1 MSTHPQQQ
9 LQQQLQPPTPR
20 KHRSH
25 LTLAAGVTA
34 TLLLGLAPL
43 LSVQTLPSI
52 STTNHVTTSD
62 KSPAS
67 NDWQQFSADIALNAA
82 IIEVESPETSD
93 AVVQPDIG
101 SPSVDM
107 QSDSAHTIPPL
118 SPAEITDPLVE
129 PAPSKLEP
137 VKFEF
142 PSFPVKEKENEYQAL
157 VAFTS
162 KSYISNLDLHTAS
175 YTGISPYYESTFFLN
190 TPVISGENS
199 FLALARIASYD
210 TGKLV
215 TIPRSHFNLSQPF
228 PNDPS
233 FNPEQAIATAV
244 LDKKYFYECGA
255 DQKRDYRY
263 TKPEDCQI
271 NNKVSYRAST
281 PATLLHNLQYA
292 QLSVKSLMKAW
303 IEFSQKNSIVWWVSH
318 GELLGWAW
326 NGNLLPWDLD
336 WDLQMTTYQLVQL
349 VAYNQTL
356 IDGRF
361 FIDVN
366 PSIYVRTR
374 QPNNIIDARVIDTW
388 TGYFVDITGVSYLD
402 RTLMNKDFKHIT
414 YAWNEVEEQNRVNES
429 DPERVYCKSIHRYSY
444 DELMPLHETMLAGL
458 KVWRPRAALKLI
470 VREYSENALIKEKY
484 EVGYRGEVY
493 AWDRKTAQWNMM
505 ETKSETQQ
513 SFRWGGI
520 ARADEMDTAQ
530 VVDQPDATVT
540 ATSPDALIPDMGL
553 VVDVMDLAADEA
565 LKTMAVKPTKRRIL
579 INKATLDKTAA
590 VESGSVGASNKVTT
604 SKYTILSFLPKNLFE
619 QFRSIANFYFMSLVV
634 LQAFP
639 PFMLVSTMLTATPI
653 LIIVLA
659 TMIKDAVEDW
669 RRHVSDENVN
679 HAKTHK
685 LYNVRNWNFPMS
697 NLPTSK
703 LHATNPPS
711 SSIQIPNAD
720 INSIKESMPSS
731 STFKIHSSYPQKMP
745 GIRASVTSHENP
757 HELEEPPYWAENT
770 WENMRIGDFVYL
782 CNNEN
787 IPADVLIISSSEQD
801 TTCYIET
808 KNLDG
813 ETNLKIRRG
822 LNEFAHIQTPADC
835 AALVGVI
842 DSELPSANLQ
852 TYNGIIQ
859 VQSFGVNSPL
869 PSMKGTSEPI
879 KTLSVGM
886 NNMLLRGCILR
897 NTKWAIGI
905 VIYTG
910 ADTKIML
917 NSGITP
923 SKRSKIDRQL
933 NPLVMLN
940 FWLLGAMCLICA
952 LISAVYTAT
961 FIHEDALFAPNTGQY
976 TPLYAAFIAFF
987 SCLIIFQ
994 NIVPISLYI
1003 SVDVSKTVQSLFI
1016 NMDLDL
1022 YDDETGKFAGPRSW
1036 NLSDDLGQIE
1046 YIFSDKTGTLTC
1058 NMMEFRK
1065 CSINGVV
1072 YGGSYKAAPELS
1084 NGQSIN
1090 TKDNTMQ
1097 EARKVMETDMRNELS
1112 RLFDTKYLSENLSF
1126 VDTVLPRHLQENGE
1140 QARKIREFFTLLAV
1154 CHTVLV
1160 EKPDGDEKPNHIE
1173 YRAQSP
1179 DEAALVAAARDVG
1192 FAFLKRQDDFAEI
1205 DLMGASRTYKIM
1217 NILEFN
1223 SDRKRMS
1230 VIIKRPEGQ
1239 LVLLVKGADSVIFE
1253 RLAKT
1258 EDGDPDNTLQSATAK
1273 HLEAFANQGLRT
1285 LCLAYKIIP
1294 NYEYEAWE
1302 EKYRAAQNSVHHR
1315 EKNVDAAAELIERDL
1330 TLMGAT
1336 AIEDRLQDG
1345 VPETIATLSK
1355 AGIKIWVLTG
1365 DKMETAINIGFS
1377 CNLLQKK
1384 MLLIVIN
1391 STSLKDTYTQLMDAL
1406 EKFWTPEGVPK
1417 RQEKLALIIDGTSL
1431 KFALMACCR
1440 PLLLEIGCR
1449 SQAVICCRVSPLQK
1463 ARVVSLV
1470 RKGLGAMCL
1479 AIGDG
1484 ANDVSM
1490 IQEADIGVGISG
1502 KEGLQAVMASDYAI
1516 GQFRFL
1522 GKLLLVHGR
1531 WGYVR
1536 TAEII
1541 FNYFYKNAVWLFTLL
1556 WYQFDCGF
1564 SADLITDFTYGMFF
1578 NTLFTLFPTM
1588 FIGFYEQDL
1597 NANICLQVP
1606 QIYRKGMKQT
1616 VFNIERYWVYMFD
1629 ALWQSIIAYFF
1640 VRDMY
1645 DGRTAYMS
1653 GYAGDH
1659 ESMGTMISFI
1669 CIICTNLHAVINTT
1683 NWTYLTFFGL
1693 FASYAV
1699 WLFYVISYARSP
1711 DNASYGQLG
1720 TLYLEPH
1727 FYLGIIM
1734 SVVVALLP
1742 RFVFKFAQQY
1752 LAPTDS
1758 DILLEYQKYQYREG
1772 CTISNMD
1779 LESQVPYHESVVD
1792 NLHTEEE
1799 QVRQLDPNSS
1809 PLKSVGSDNAFEIS
1823 RKSEHRVASKAIS
1836 IHRSQS
1842 EKSVAA
1848 LSERAV
1854 LDNSGKNFTVK
1865 DEFARLLASRN
1876 FAPPTI
1882 PYKKNKMVRRS
1893 VAGLDDFKIKS
1904 PDGFAPIARRRQKSE
1919 TVLRHSSEWNTID
1932 AMNEPQESK
1941 QSPPPPASA
1950 SRLGVTKTSIFFMG
1964 TQEELPNT
1972 GFCFS
1977 HEEGMTDLIKPSPQ
1991 SKSRFELDA
2000 GPSSAGYNG
2009 FEARMRNASAM
2020 QMRRDA
2026 NPAGGSTPRVGSRPS
2041 IRRSQSL
2048 HHSDSKKK

>member
-1 MSTHPQQQ
+1 MPKQKVNWLGS
-9 LQQQLQPPTPR
+9 
-20 KHRSH
+20 RS
-25 LTLAAGVTA
+25 
-34 TLLLGLAPL
+34 
-43 LSVQTLPSI
+43 
-52 STTNHVTTSD
+52 N
-62 KSPAS
+62 
-67 NDWQQFSADIALNAA
+67 
-82 IIEVESPETSD
+82 
-93 AVVQPDIG
+93 
-101 SPSVDM
+101 
-107 QSDSAHTIPPL
+107 
-118 SPAEITDPLVE
+118 
-129 PAPSKLEP
+129 
-137 VKFEF
+137 
-142 PSFPVKEKENEYQAL
+142 
-157 VAFTS
+157 
-162 KSYISNLDLHTAS
+162 
-175 YTGISPYYESTFFLN
+175 
-190 TPVISGENS
+190 
-199 FLALARIASYD
+199 
-210 TGKLV
+210 
-215 TIPRSHFNLSQPF
+215 
-228 PNDPS
+228 
-233 FNPEQAIATAV
+233 
-244 LDKKYFYECGA
+244 
-255 DQKRDYRY
+255 
-263 TKPEDCQI
+263 
-271 NNKVSYRAST
+271 
-281 PATLLHNLQYA
+281 
-292 QLSVKSLMKAW
+292 
-303 IEFSQKNSIVWWVSH
+303 
-318 GELLGWAW
+318 
-326 NGNLLPWDLD
+326 
-336 WDLQMTTYQLVQL
+336 
-349 VAYNQTL
+349 
-356 IDGRF
+356 
-361 FIDVN
+361 
-366 PSIYVRTR
+366 
-374 QPNNIIDARVIDTW
+374 
-388 TGYFVDITGVSYLD
+388 
-402 RTLMNKDFKHIT
+402 
-414 YAWNEVEEQNRVNES
+414 
-429 DPERVYCKSIHRYSY
+429 
-444 DELMPLHETMLAGL
+444 
-458 KVWRPRAALKLI
+458 
-470 VREYSENALIKEKY
+470 
-484 EVGYRGEVY
+484 
-493 AWDRKTAQWNMM
+493 
-505 ETKSETQQ
+505 
-513 SFRWGGI
+513 
-520 ARADEMDTAQ
+520 
-530 VVDQPDATVT
+530 
-540 ATSPDALIPDMGL
+540 
-553 VVDVMDLAADEA
+553 VDVMDLAADEA
-565 LKTMAVKPTKRRIL
+565 LKTTAVKPTKRRIL
-579 INKATLDKTAA
+579 INKPALDKTSTGAATAA
-590 VESGSVGASNKVTT
+590 VEWGSVGASNKVTT

-639 PFMLVSTMLTATPI
+639 PFMLVSTILTATPI
-653 LIIVLA
+653 LIIVFA

-697 NLPTSK
+697 NLPSSK
-703 LHATNPPS
+703 SHSSCPPS
-711 SSIQIPNAD
+711 SRIQIPNAD
-720 INSIKESMPSS
+720 INSTKATMPSS
-731 STFKIHSSYPQKMP
+731 STFKIQSYPYKMP
-745 GIRASVTSHENP
+745 GIRASITSHENP

-770 WENMRIGDFVYL
+770 WENVRVGDFVYL

-787 IPADVLIISSSEQD
+787 IPADVLIVSSSEQD
-801 TTCYIET
+801 ATCYIET

-822 LNEFAHIQTPADC
+822 LNEFAHIQSPADC

-842 DSELPSANLQ
+842 DSELPSANLL
-852 TYNGIIQ
+852 TYNGVIQ
-859 VQSFGVNSPL
+859 VQSSAANPL
-869 PSMKGTSEPI
+869 TSLKGPDTC
-879 KTLSVGM
+879 KTLSIGM

-917 NSGITP
+917 NSGTTP

-961 FIHEDALFAPNTGQY
+961 FIHEDALFAPNAGQY

-1016 NMDLDL
+1016 SMDLDL
-1022 YDDETGKFAGPRSW
+1022 FDDETGKFAGPRSW

-1072 YGGSYKAAPELS
+1072 YGGSYKAATELS
-1084 NGQSIN
+1084 NGNSIN
-1090 TKDNTMQ
+1090 AKDNTMQ
-1097 EARKVMETDMRNELS
+1097 EARKVMETDMRNELG
-1112 RLFDTKYLSENLSF
+1112 RVFDTKYLSENLSF

-1258 EDGDPDNTLQSATAK
+1258 EDGDPDSALQLATAK

-1302 EKYRAAQNSVHHR
+1302 EQYRDAQNSVHNR

-1377 CNLLQKK
+1377 CNLLKKK

-1406 EKFWTPEGVPK
+1406 EKFWTPEGVPV
-1417 RQEKLALIIDGTSL
+1417 REEKIALIIDGTSL

-1578 NTLFTLFPTM
+1578 NTMFTLFPTM

-1597 NANICLQVP
+1597 NAGICVQVP

-1645 DGRTAYMS
+1645 DGSAPYMT
-1653 GYAGDH
+1653 GHAGDH

-1699 WLFYVISYARSP
+1699 WLFYVISYARSS
-1711 DNASYGQLG
+1711 DNASYGQLE

-1727 FYLGIIM
+1727 FYLGITM

-1758 DILLEYQKYQYREG
+1758 DILLEYQKYHWREG
-1772 CTISNMD
+1772 CTIPNMD
-1779 LESQVPYHESVVD
+1779 LESQVPYRESVVD
-1792 NLHTEEE
+1792 NLHTED
-1799 QVRQLDPNSS
+1799 QVRLLEPNDSS
-1809 PLKSVGSDNAFEIS
+1809 PLKSVGSDNAFEMS

-1904 PDGFAPIARRRQKSE
+1904 PDGFAPIAKRRQKSE

-1932 AMNEPQESK
+1932 AMNEPQEMK
-1941 QSPPPPASA
+1941 QSPPPPSSA

-1977 HEEGMTDLIKPSPQ
+1977 HEEGMTDLIKPSQQ
-1991 SKSRFELDA
+1991 SKSRFELDG

-2009 FEARMRNASAM
+2009 FEARVRNASAM

-2026 NPAGGSTPRVGSRPS
+2026 NPAGSSSRVGSRPS